1 MLRNALL
8 KTKVNRFMSILPI
21 LIAPHP
27 TLKAKAKKVAEVD
40 DALRTLLDDMLDTM
54 YDAPG
59 IGLAA
64 NQIGSLQRV
73 LVMDCGGRDEGEEPR
88 PIKLVNPEI
97 VAVSEELSS
106 YEEGCLSIPEQFA
119 DVERPAVVR
128 VKYLDET
135 GKKQEREFDGLEA
148 TCVQHEIDH
157 LDGIL
162 FVDHLSN
169 LKRNMLMKKLKK
181 YLKERDEDNEQED

>member
-1 MLRNALL
+1 MA
-8 KTKVNRFMSILPI
+8 VLPI

-27 TLKAKAKKVAEVD
+27 TLKAKAKPVKDVTDE
-40 DALRTLLDDMLDTM
+40 LRALLDDMLETM

-64 NQIGSLQRV
+64 NQIGSLHRV
-73 LVMDCGGRDEGEEPR
+73 LVMDCGSRDDEETPR
-88 PIKLVNPEI
+88 PIKIINPEI
-97 VAVSEELSS
+97 TGVSEELSS

-128 VKYLDET
+128 VKYLDEN
-135 GKKQEREFDGLEA
+135 GQKQERLFDGLEA

-157 LDGIL
+157 LDGVL

-181 YLKERDEDNEQED
+181 YLKDREEDAAVVG

>member
-1 MLRNALL
+1 MA
-8 KTKVNRFMSILPI
+8 VLPI

-27 TLKAKAKKVAEVD
+27 TLKAKAKPVKDVTDE
-40 DALRTLLDDMLDTM
+40 LRALLDDMLETM

-64 NQIGSLQRV
+64 NQIGSLHRV
-73 LVMDCGGRDEGEEPR
+73 LVIDCGSRDDEETPR
-88 PIKLVNPEI
+88 PIKIINPEI
-97 VAVSEELSS
+97 TGVSEELSS

-119 DVERPAVVR
+119 EVDRPAVVR
-128 VKYLDET
+128 VKYLDEN
-135 GKKQEREFDGLEA
+135 GQKHERLFEGLEA

-181 YLKERDEDNEQED
+181 YLKERDEDDAHD

>member
-1 MLRNALL
+1 MA
-8 KTKVNRFMSILPI
+8 VLPI

-27 TLKAKAKKVAEVD
+27 TLKAKAKPVKEVT
-40 DALRTLLDDMLDTM
+40 DAVRALLDDMLETM

-64 NQIGSLQRV
+64 NQVGSLYRV
-73 LVMDCGGRDEGEEPR
+73 LVMDCGAREDDEQPR
-88 PIKLVNPEI
+88 PIKIINPQI
-97 VAVSEELSS
+97 TGVSEELSS

-128 VKYLDET
+128 IKYLDET
-135 GKKQEREFDGLEA
+135 GKAQERLFEGLEA

-162 FVDHLSN
+162 FVDHLGN

-181 YLKERDEDNEQED
+181 YLKERDEGDAHD

>member
-1 MLRNALL
+1 MAVLE
-8 KTKVNRFMSILPI
+8 I

-27 TLKAKAKKVAEVD
+27 TLKAKAKPVKDVTDE
-40 DALRTLLDDMLDTM
+40 LRRLLDDMLETM

-64 NQIGSLQRV
+64 NQIGSLERV
-73 LVMDCGGRDEGEEPR
+73 LVMDCGSREDDEAPR
-88 PIKLVNPEI
+88 PFKIINPVI
-97 VAVSEELSS
+97 TGATEELST
-106 YEEGCLSIPEQFA
+106 YEEGCLSIPEQYA
-119 DVERPAVVR
+119 EVERPAAVR

-135 GKKQEREFDGLEA
+135 GI
-148 TCVQHEIDH
+148 QHEIDH

-181 YLKERDEDNEQED
+181 LVKERQEGVAADD

>member
-1 MLRNALL
+1 MA
-8 KTKVNRFMSILPI
+8 VLPI

-27 TLKAKAKKVAEVD
+27 TLKAKAKPVKDVTDE
-40 DALRTLLDDMLDTM
+40 LRALLDDMLETM

-64 NQIGSLQRV
+64 NQIGSLHRV
-73 LVMDCGGRDEGEEPR
+73 LVMDCGSRDDEETPR
-88 PIKLVNPEI
+88 PIKIINPEI
-97 VAVSEELSS
+97 TGVSEELSS

-119 DVERPAVVR
+119 EVDRPAVVR
-128 VKYLDET
+128 VKYLDEN
-135 GKKQEREFDGLEA
+135 GQKHERLFEGLEA

-181 YLKERDEDNEQED
+181 YLKERDEDDAHD

>member
-1 MLRNALL
+1 MA
-8 KTKVNRFMSILPI
+8 VLPI

-27 TLKAKAKKVAEVD
+27 TLKAKARPVEAVTDE
-40 DALRTLLDDMLDTM
+40 LRQLLDDMLETM

-64 NQIGSLQRV
+64 NQIGSLERV
-73 LVMDCGGRDEGEEPR
+73 LVMDCGSREDEEDGGEPR
-88 PIKLVNPEI
+88 PIKIINPVI
-97 VAVSEELSS
+97 TGATEERSS

-119 DVERPAVVR
+119 EVERPAAVR
-128 VKYLDET
+128 VRYLDEN
-135 GKKQEREFDGLEA
+135 GKQQERDFHGLEA

-181 YLKERDEDNEQED
+181 LVKEREEEAADHD

>member
-1 MLRNALL
+1 M
-8 KTKVNRFMSILPI
+8 TVLPI

-27 TLKAKAKKVAEVD
+27 TLKAKAKPVKEVTD
-40 DALRTLLDDMLDTM
+40 ELRTLLDDMLETM

-64 NQIGSLQRV
+64 NQIGSLERV
-73 LVMDCGGRDEGEEPR
+73 LVMDCGSREDEEEPR
-88 PIKLVNPEI
+88 PIKIINPVI
-97 VAVSEELSS
+97 TGATEELST
-106 YEEGCLSIPEQFA
+106 YEEGCLSIPEQYA
-119 DVERPAVVR
+119 EVERPAGVR
-128 VKYLDET
+128 VQYLDENGT
-135 GKKQEREFDGLEA
+135 KQEWDFFGLEA
-148 TCVQHEIDH
+148 TCIQHEIDH

-181 YLKERDEDNEQED
+181 LVKEREEEAASHV

>member
-1 MLRNALL
+1 MA
-8 KTKVNRFMSILPI
+8 VLPI

-27 TLKAKAKKVAEVD
+27 TLKAKAKPVKEVTN
-40 DALRTLLDDMLDTM
+40 AVRALLDDMLETM

-64 NQIGSLQRV
+64 NQVGSLHRV
-73 LVMDCGGRDEGEEPR
+73 LVMDCGAREDDEQPR
-88 PIKLVNPEI
+88 PIKIINPQI
-97 VAVSEELSS
+97 TGVSEELSS

-128 VKYLDET
+128 IKYLDET
-135 GKKQEREFDGLEA
+135 GKAQERLFEGLEA

-181 YLKERDEDNEQED
+181 LIKEREDEGDHA

>member
-1 MLRNALL
+1 MA
-8 KTKVNRFMSILPI
+8 ILPI

-27 TLKAKAKKVAEVD
+27 TLKAKAKPVKEVTD
-40 DALRTLLDDMLDTM
+40 GLRTLLDDMLETM

-64 NQIGSLQRV
+64 NQIGSLERV
-73 LVMDCGGRDEGEEPR
+73 LVMDCGSRDEEETPR
-88 PIKLVNPEI
+88 PMKIINPEI
-97 VAVSEELSS
+97 TGVSEELSS
-106 YEEGCLSIPEQFA
+106 YEEGCLSIPEQYA
-119 DVERPAVVR
+119 EVERPAVVR
-128 VKYLDET
+128 VKYLDEN
-135 GKKQEREFDGLEA
+135 GKQHERLFDGLEA

-181 YLKERDEDNEQED
+181 LIKEREEEASDV

>member
-1 MLRNALL
+1 M
-8 KTKVNRFMSILPI
+8 TVLPI

-27 TLKAKAKKVAEVD
+27 TLKAKAKPVKVVSDE
-40 DALRTLLDDMLDTM
+40 LRTLLDDMLETM

-64 NQIGSLQRV
+64 NQIGSLERV
-73 LVMDCGGRDEGEEPR
+73 LVMDCGSRDDDEAPR
-88 PIKLVNPEI
+88 PLKIINPVI
-97 VAVSEELSS
+97 TGASEELSS
-106 YEEGCLSIPEQFA
+106 YEEGCLSIPEQYA

-128 VKYLDET
+128 VKYMDES
-135 GKKQEREFDGLEA
+135 GKTQERLFEGLEA
-148 TCVQHEIDH
+148 TCIQHEIDH

-181 YLKERDEDNEQED
+181 LIKEREEDELEDHV

>member
-1 MLRNALL
+1 MA
-8 KTKVNRFMSILPI
+8 VLPI

-27 TLKAKAKKVAEVD
+27 TLKAKAKPVKDVTDE
-40 DALRTLLDDMLDTM
+40 LRALLDDMLETM

-64 NQIGSLQRV
+64 NQIGSLHRV
-73 LVMDCGGRDEGEEPR
+73 LVMDCGSRDDEETPR
-88 PIKLVNPEI
+88 PINIINPEI
-97 VAVSEELSS
+97 TGVSEELSS

-119 DVERPAVVR
+119 EVDRPAVVR
-128 VKYLDET
+128 VKYLDEN
-135 GKKQEREFDGLEA
+135 GQKHERLFEGLEA

-181 YLKERDEDNEQED
+181 YLKERDEDDAHD

>member
-1 MLRNALL
+1 MA
-8 KTKVNRFMSILPI
+8 VLPI

-27 TLKAKAKKVAEVD
+27 TLKAKAKPVNDVTDE
-40 DALRTLLDDMLDTM
+40 LRALLDDMLETM

-64 NQIGSLQRV
+64 NQIGSLHRV
-73 LVMDCGGRDEGEEPR
+73 LVMDCGSRDDEETPR
-88 PIKLVNPEI
+88 PIKIINPEI
-97 VAVSEELSS
+97 TGVSEELSS

-119 DVERPAVVR
+119 EVDRPAVVR
-128 VKYLDET
+128 VKYLDEN
-135 GKKQEREFDGLEA
+135 GQKHERLFEGLEA

-181 YLKERDEDNEQED
+181 YLKERDEDDAHD